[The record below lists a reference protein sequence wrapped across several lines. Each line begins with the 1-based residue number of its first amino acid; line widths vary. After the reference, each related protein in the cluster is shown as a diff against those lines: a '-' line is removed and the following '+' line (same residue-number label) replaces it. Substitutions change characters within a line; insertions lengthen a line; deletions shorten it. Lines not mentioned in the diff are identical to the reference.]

1 MQQKKPKLLK
11 RSIES
16 LMFSSKWLLT
26 PFYLGLIIALG
37 FYTIYFFF
45 ELKHLIHVSM
55 GLFSAEEHGASE
67 VSNAILLGVLELVD
81 ITMIANLI
89 KMIITGS
96 YHSFVSKQHGEDS
109 EKVSSGLLKVKMAT
123 SLVGVSSIHL
133 LKSFINA
140 SNMSMDDLTKQLII
154 HGSFLVGALMLA
166 WIDYL
171 HVKSEK
177 IEHEIEKEN
186 GEVTH

>member
-1 MQQKKPKLLK
+1 MTHQKPKLVK
-11 RSIES
+11 RLTES
-16 LMFSSKWLLT
+16 VLFGSKWLLT

-55 GLFSAEEHGASE
+55 GLFSSEEHGASE

-133 LKSFINA
+133 LKSFINV
-140 SNMSMDDLTKQLII
+140 SNMTMDDLTKQLII
-154 HGSFLVGALMLA
+154 HGSFLIGALILS
-166 WIDYL
+166 WIDYI
-171 HVKSEK
+171 HVKSEE
-177 IEHEIEKEN
+177 IEHGIEKDH
-186 GEVTH
+186 GSVTH